1 MIISGTSTY
10 KIYLLTA
17 ISITN
22 NTQPIIQ
29 IEKGQ
34 LSENSNLSCT
44 GSSSLESWWL
54 WDHPDMEKKKIIIIY
69 KILKFYD
76 FFTLKKLCDHP
87 KFF

>member
-54 WDHPDMEKKKIIIIY
+54 WDHPDMEKKNHYYI
-69 KILKFYD
+69 
-76 FFTLKKLCDHP
+76 
-87 KFF
+87 